1 MTLVITKYD
10 DAINNNVTFDYSKFD
25 YAFNGDTFPA
35 DAATDLDNVLF
46 EIGAGFS
53 VTRQTTTEDA
63 TGKTTAISDSEF
75 NIYAYIT
82 DITKKDRQVHEMGLA
97 VPGNR
102 ILYLKP
108 VYTITSA
115 GVDTE
120 YIVKEGDI
128 FTDRNGYSWKVITI
142 IHEPYINGTQIYKK
156 AVVQSIGMEGSS

>member
-1 MTLVITKYD
+1 ML
-10 DAINNNVTFDYSKFD
+10 
-25 YAFNGDTFPA
+25 
-35 DAATDLDNVLF
+35 

-53 VTRQTTTEDA
+53 VTRQTTTEDT
-63 TGKTTAISDSEF
+63 TGKTTAVSDSSF
-75 NIYAYIT
+75 NIYAYIV

-120 YIVKEGDI
+120 YVVKEGDI
-128 FTDRNGYSWKVITI
+128 FTDRNDYSWKVITI
-142 IHEPYINGTQIYKK
+142 IHEPYISGTQIYKK
-156 AVVQSIGMEGSS
+156 VVVQNIGLAGSP